1 MKKFFLNLIN
11 KFFSFFNLKL
21 VKVGSYEYLSKL
33 PRSFLLYSA
42 FNRNQKDK
50 VLKFLDKSKS
60 QLGQDIFVVANSD
73 NKKENFFIEFGATD
87 GVTISNTYLLEK
99 ELSWKGILVE
109 PASIWHQNL
118 EKNRS
123 CIIDKRCIYYKS
135 GEKISFLVVQN
146 NQKAE
151 PGLSSLEEYA
161 ANGDWASNLRLKNS
175 KKEFVETI
183 TLDDLLDFY
192 DAPKLIDYMSIDT
205 EGSEFD
211 ILKSLDFKKRK
222 IKIITVEHNYH
233 KNRRKINYLLEK
245 KGYQRVHTDFS
256 KFDDWYILK
265 DY

>member
-1 MKKFFLNLIN
+1 MKKYLINLIN
-11 KFFSFFNLKL
+11 KFFSFFDLRL
-21 VKVGSYEYLSKL
+21 VKVRSYEYLSKL
-33 PRSFLLYSA
+33 PRSFFLYSA
-42 FNRNQKDK
+42 FNKNQKEK

-99 ELSWKGILVE
+99 ELNWKGILVE
-109 PASIWHQNL
+109 PARIWHQNL

-146 NQKAE
+146 NKKAE

-192 DAPKLIDYMSIDT
+192 DAPELIDYMSVDT

-233 KNRRKINYLLEK
+233 KNRGKIKNLLEK
-245 KGYQRVHTDFS
+245 NGYSRVYKEYS

-265 DY
+265 GY